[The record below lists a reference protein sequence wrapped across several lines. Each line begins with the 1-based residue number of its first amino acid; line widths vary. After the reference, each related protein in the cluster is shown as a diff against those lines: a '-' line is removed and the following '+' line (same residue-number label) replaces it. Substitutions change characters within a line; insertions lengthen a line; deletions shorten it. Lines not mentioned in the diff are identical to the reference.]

1 MLKKCC
7 VVLFIGVLCM
17 AKTGSAYEAAYP
29 KTPNGT
35 IEIKSIPAAKLMVA
49 EAPGDY
55 FDGNNDMFRV
65 LFRYI
70 SSNEVSMTVPVE
82 AQIEKAQMKFY
93 VGSADM
99 EKNLLEQGGVKVLS
113 LPERTVASIGI
124 RGSYSKKQFE
134 TNREKLTAWL
144 KENPQ
149 YQSIGEAYAVYWD
162 APFVPWFMKHSE
174 VHIPV
179 TDIKKKAE

>member
-1 MLKKCC
+1 
-7 VVLFIGVLCM
+7 M

-35 IEIKSIPAAKLMVA
+35 IEIKTIPPAKLMVA

-70 SSNEVSMTVPVE
+70 RSNEVSMTVPVE
-82 AQIEKAQMKFY
+82 AQIDKAQMKFY
-93 VGSADM
+93 VGSADISKDLA
-99 EKNLLEQGGVKVLS
+99 ERGGVKVLN

-134 TNREKLTAWL
+134 TNRQKLTAWL
-144 KENPQ
+144 QENPQ
-149 YQSIGEAYAVYWD
+149 YQPTGEAYAVYWD
-162 APFVPWFMKHSE
+162 APFVLWFMKHSE

-179 TDIKKKAE
+179 TVLEEQAE